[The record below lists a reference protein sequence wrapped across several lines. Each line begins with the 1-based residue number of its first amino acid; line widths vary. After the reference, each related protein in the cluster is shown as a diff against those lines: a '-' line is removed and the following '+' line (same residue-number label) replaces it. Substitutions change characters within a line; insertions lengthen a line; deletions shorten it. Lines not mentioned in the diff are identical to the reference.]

1 MFLKVFTNGLLPL
14 TLDGAQNMNSQRV
27 SEFMSHDV
35 CEQEIP
41 KTNFYSVVAY
51 PQNNVRELA
60 KIMRD
65 INIERLPVLFSPWD
79 KKLVG
84 FIEFN
89 KIRVFL
95 KD

>member
-1 MFLKVFTNGLLPL
+1 
-14 TLDGAQNMNSQRV
+14 MNSQRV
-27 SEFMSHDV
+27 SEFMTRDV
-35 CEQEIP
+35 CEHEIP
-41 KTNFYSVVAY
+41 KTKFSGIVAY

-60 KIMRD
+60 RIMSD
-65 INIERLPVLFSPWD
+65 INVERLPVLFSPWD